1 MSADIIVDDDYVTQV
16 GGYCSGSGKELEEFF
31 DEYLTTLGEIASQ
44 GIKGGA
50 VHEAAVEFS
59 AAAKKLK
66 GLFESIS
73 QTGDEMC
80 KSFVTQINEDD
91 QFLY

>member
-1 MSADIIVDDDYVTQV
+1 M
-16 GGYCSGSGKELEEFF
+16 
-31 DEYLTTLGEIASQ
+31 
-44 GIKGGA
+44 
-50 VHEAAVEFS
+50 HEAAVEFS